1 MMEKFPDSCYDTST
15 VYIVMYVLLFAWCI
29 VDQSRAQ
36 MTSRG
41 FRMT

>member
-1 MMEKFPDSCYDTST
+1 MMKMLPISCYDTST
-15 VYIVMYVLLFAWCI
+15 LYIVMYVLLFAWCI
-29 VDQSRAQ
+29 VDQARAH